1 MDEERGAISTDSS
14 EALPPRKPSV
24 FVSYSRTDLDRARP
38 VIALLE
44 GAGFDVWWDGR
55 LEGGENYLAITENA
69 LETADCVLVLW
80 SQTSVGSH
88 WARDE
93 AQRGRERGCLVPLS
107 LDGTMAP
114 LGFRQ
119 FQLLD
124 ISGWNGAPNDAL
136 AGRILAAVRQRAGQ
150 GSAVN
155 EAPVPFMVPPPPSP
169 YLPVS
174 NPGLAL
180 SRRTLMIGGAGL
192 AGGAAL
198 IGVWQA
204 GLFSSSADTAISMV
218 VLPFANLTGDVSKAW
233 FSNGLSNELRAVLI
247 RNPRLRVAAP
257 TSSGALE
264 GEDEFAIGRK
274 LGVDHILR
282 GSVQRDDTRMK
293 VSAELVQIE
302 GGLVRWADTYDRPL
316 EDVFAL
322 QTEIAETVA
331 LSLVAETVGEGEAR
345 SSLEAQQAVGGT
357 QDVAAY
363 EAFLRGHALY
373 DLSAGNETDRDALAQ
388 FDTAI
393 AIDPDY
399 AMAHAMRSMM
409 LAGIANTE
417 SDSGQVGR
425 LYGEAIAAAERA
437 IALQDRLA
445 QGHLALGFALNNGQL
460 RRAAA
465 MPHYRAA
472 EKLAPGDADV
482 LRQAAT
488 FYAYGDEHTRAADM
502 IGRVI
507 ELDPLNARAFRSAGF
522 IALFAHDYP
531 ATITQMQRA
540 LALNPSLASAKYA
553 IAIALLMQGDTA
565 GALSAAKEERVEQFA
580 LTLTAIVTHRLG
592 NTAEADAAYAKLVAD
607 YGEAALYQQAQVLA
621 QRGIT
626 AEALERMELA
636 YAKRDPGLLL
646 VSNDPLLD
654 PLRSAPKFEEL
665 LSRLAS

>member
-1 MDEERGAISTDSS
+1 MDEENGAMAGDNGDAPA
-14 EALPPRKPSV
+14 ERNPSV
-24 FVSYSRTDLDRARP
+24 FLSYSRTDLERARP

-44 GAGFDVWWDGR
+44 AAGFDLWWDGR
-55 LEGGENYLAITENA
+55 LEGGENYLATTEDR
-69 LETADCVLVLW
+69 LESADCVAVLW

-107 LDGTMAP
+107 LDATMAP

-621 QRGIT
+621 QRGST

>member
-1 MDEERGAISTDSS
+1 MAGDNGDAPAERN
-14 EALPPRKPSV
+14 PSV
-24 FVSYSRTDLDRARP
+24 FLSYSRTDLERARP

-44 GAGFDVWWDGR
+44 AAGFDLWWDGR
-55 LEGGENYLAITENA
+55 LEGGENYLATTEDR
-69 LETADCVLVLW
+69 LESADCVAVLW
-80 SQTSVGSH
+80 SQTSVASH
-88 WARDE
+88 WVRDE

-124 ISGWNGAPNDAL
+124 ISGWSGDPGDAL
-136 AGRILAAVRQRAGQ
+136 AGRILAGVRARTGRR
-150 GSAVN
+150 GVVN
-155 EAPVPFMVPPPPSP
+155 EPPVPFTVPPSAAPAAPPAA
-169 YLPVS
+169 
-174 NPGLAL
+174 GLAL
-180 SRRTLMIGGAGL
+180 SRRTLIIGGATL
-192 AGGAAL
+192 AGGVGL
-198 IGVWQA
+198 VGLWQS
-204 GLFSSSADTAISMV
+204 GLLGSSETKAISMV
-218 VLPFANLTGDVSKAW
+218 VLPFRNLTGDVSKAW
-233 FSNGLSNELRAVLI
+233 FSNGLSNELRAVLV

-257 TSSGALE
+257 TSSGAIE

-282 GSVQRDDTRMK
+282 GSVQRDETQMR
-293 VSAELVQIE
+293 VSAELVAVANGEVQWGE
-302 GGLVRWADTYDRPL
+302 SYDRAL
-316 EDVFAL
+316 KDVFAV
-322 QTEIAETVA
+322 QSEIAQTVA
-331 LSLVAETVGEGEAR
+331 VALVAEFAGASEAER
-345 SSLEAQQAVGGT
+345 AAAAQQQIGGT

-373 DLSAGNETDRDALAQ
+373 DLSAGNETDRAALAQ

-399 AMAHAMRSMM
+399 AMAHAMRSTM

-425 LYGEAIAAAERA
+425 LYGEAIVAAERA
-437 IALQDRLA
+437 IALEDRLA

-507 ELDPLNARAFRSAGF
+507 QLDPLNARAFRSAGF

-621 QRGIT
+621 QRGST

>member
-1 MDEERGAISTDSS
+1 MAGDSG
-14 EALPPRKPSV
+14 EAPAKRNPSV
-24 FVSYSRTDLDRARP
+24 FLSYSRTDLERARP

-44 GAGFDVWWDGR
+44 AAGFDLWWDGR
-55 LEGGENYLAITENA
+55 LEGGENYLATTEDR
-69 LETADCVLVLW
+69 LESADCVAVLW
-80 SQTSVGSH
+80 SQTSVASH
-88 WARDE
+88 WVRDE

-124 ISGWNGAPNDAL
+124 ISGWSGDPGAAL
-136 AGRILAAVRQRAGQ
+136 AGRILAAVRARTGQ
-150 GSAVN
+150 GNAVN
-155 EAPVPFMVPPPPSP
+155 EPPVPFTVPPPATPAAP
-169 YLPVS
+169 PA
-174 NPGLAL
+174 PGLAL
-180 SRRTLMIGGAGL
+180 SRRTLIIGGATLAGGAGL
-192 AGGAAL
+192 VGL
-198 IGVWQA
+198 WQS
-204 GLFSSSADTAISMV
+204 GLLGSSEAKAISMV
-218 VLPFANLTGDVSKAW
+218 VLPFANLTGDVSKEW
-233 FSNGLSNELRAVLI
+233 FSNGLSNELRSVLV
-247 RNPRLRVAAP
+247 RNPRLKVAAP
-257 TSSGALE
+257 TSSGAIE

-282 GSVQRDDTRMK
+282 GSVQRDETRMR
-293 VSAELVQIE
+293 VSAELVQID
-302 GGLVRWADTYDRPL
+302 GGLVRWAETYDRAL

-322 QTEIAETVA
+322 QSEIAESVA
-331 LSLVAETVGEGEAR
+331 LSLVAQTVGESEAR
-345 SSLEAQQAVGGT
+345 SSLAAQQVVGGT
-357 QDVAAY
+357 KDVAAY

-393 AIDPDY
+393 AIDADY
-399 AMAHAMRSMM
+399 AMAHAMRSTM
-409 LAGIANTE
+409 LASIANTE

-437 IALQDRLA
+437 IALEDRLA

-460 RRAAA
+460 RRTAA

-472 EKLAPGDADV
+472 EKLAPGDADA
-482 LRQAAT
+482 LRQVAT
-488 FYAYGDEHTRAADM
+488 FYAYGAEHAKAAEM
-502 IGRVI
+502 IARVI

-531 ATITQMQRA
+531 TTITQMQRA

-580 LTLTAIVTHRLG
+580 LTLTAIVAHRLG

-607 YGEAALYQQAQVLA
+607 YGEAALYQQVQVLA
-621 QRGIT
+621 QRGST
-626 AEALERMELA
+626 AEALERMEQA
-636 YAKRDPGLLL
+636 YAKRDPGMLL

-654 PLRSAPKFEEL
+654 PLRSTPKFEEL

>member
-1 MDEERGAISTDSS
+1 VA
-14 EALPPRKPSV
+14 
-24 FVSYSRTDLDRARP
+24 
-38 VIALLE
+38 
-44 GAGFDVWWDGR
+44 
-55 LEGGENYLAITENA
+55 
-69 LETADCVLVLW
+69 VLW
-80 SQTSVGSH
+80 SQTSVASH
-88 WARDE
+88 WVRDE

-124 ISGWNGAPNDAL
+124 ISGWSGDPGDAL
-136 AGRILAAVRQRAGQ
+136 AGRILAGVRARTGRR
-150 GSAVN
+150 GVVN
-155 EAPVPFMVPPPPSP
+155 EPPVPFTVPPSAAPAAPPAA
-169 YLPVS
+169 
-174 NPGLAL
+174 GLAL
-180 SRRTLMIGGAGL
+180 SRRTLIIGGATL
-192 AGGAAL
+192 AGGVGL
-198 IGVWQA
+198 VGLWQS
-204 GLFSSSADTAISMV
+204 GLLGSSETKAISMV
-218 VLPFANLTGDVSKAW
+218 VLPFRNLTGDVSKAW
-233 FSNGLSNELRAVLI
+233 FSNGLSNELRAVLV

-257 TSSGALE
+257 TSSGAIE

-282 GSVQRDDTRMK
+282 GSVQRDETQMR
-293 VSAELVQIE
+293 VSAELVAVANGEVQWGE
-302 GGLVRWADTYDRPL
+302 SYDRAL
-316 EDVFAL
+316 KDVFAV
-322 QTEIAETVA
+322 QSEIAQTVA
-331 LSLVAETVGEGEAR
+331 VALVAEFAGASEAER
-345 SSLEAQQAVGGT
+345 AAAAQQQIGGT

-373 DLSAGNETDRDALAQ
+373 DLSAGNETDRAALAQ

-399 AMAHAMRSMM
+399 AMAHAMRSTM

-425 LYGEAIAAAERA
+425 LYGEAIVAAERA
-437 IALQDRLA
+437 IALEDRLA

-507 ELDPLNARAFRSAGF
+507 QLDPLNARAFRSAGF

-621 QRGIT
+621 QRGST

>member
-44 GAGFDVWWDGR
+44 GAGFYVWWDGR

-621 QRGIT
+621 QRGST

>member
-1 MDEERGAISTDSS
+1 MDEENGAMAGDNGDAPA
-14 EALPPRKPSV
+14 ERNPSV
-24 FVSYSRTDLDRARP
+24 FLSYSRTDLERARP

-44 GAGFDVWWDGR
+44 AAGFDLWWDGR
-55 LEGGENYLAITENA
+55 LEGGENYLATTEDR
-69 LETADCVLVLW
+69 LESADCVAVLW
-80 SQTSVGSH
+80 SQTSVASH
-88 WARDE
+88 WVRDE

-124 ISGWNGAPNDAL
+124 ISGWSGDPGDAL
-136 AGRILAAVRQRAGQ
+136 AGRILAGVRARTGRR
-150 GSAVN
+150 GVVN
-155 EAPVPFMVPPPPSP
+155 EPPVPFTVPPSAAPAAPPAA
-169 YLPVS
+169 
-174 NPGLAL
+174 GLAL
-180 SRRTLMIGGAGL
+180 SRRTLIIGGATL
-192 AGGAAL
+192 AGGVGL
-198 IGVWQA
+198 VGLWQS
-204 GLFSSSADTAISMV
+204 GLLGSSETKAISMV
-218 VLPFANLTGDVSKAW
+218 VLPFRNLTGDVSKAW
-233 FSNGLSNELRAVLI
+233 FSNGLSNELRAVLV

-257 TSSGALE
+257 TSSGAIE

-274 LGVDHILR
+274 LGVDHILH
-282 GSVQRDDTRMK
+282 GSVQRDETQMR
-293 VSAELVQIE
+293 VSAELVAVANGEVQWGE
-302 GGLVRWADTYDRPL
+302 SYDRAL
-316 EDVFAL
+316 KDVFAV
-322 QTEIAETVA
+322 QSEIAQTVA
-331 LSLVAETVGEGEAR
+331 VALVAEFAGASEAER
-345 SSLEAQQAVGGT
+345 AAAAQQQIGGT

-373 DLSAGNETDRDALAQ
+373 DLSAGNETDRAALAQ

-399 AMAHAMRSMM
+399 AMAHAMRSTM

-425 LYGEAIAAAERA
+425 LYGEAIVAAERA
-437 IALQDRLA
+437 IALEDRLA

-465 MPHYRAA
+465 RPHYRAA

-507 ELDPLNARAFRSAGF
+507 QLDPLNARAFRSAGF

-621 QRGIT
+621 QRGST

>member
-1 MDEERGAISTDSS
+1 MAGDNGDAPAERN
-14 EALPPRKPSV
+14 PSV
-24 FVSYSRTDLDRARP
+24 FLSYSRTDLERARP

-44 GAGFDVWWDGR
+44 AAGFDLWWDGR
-55 LEGGENYLAITENA
+55 LEGGENYLATTEDR
-69 LETADCVLVLW
+69 LESADCVAVLW
-80 SQTSVGSH
+80 SQTSVASH
-88 WARDE
+88 WVRDE

-124 ISGWNGAPNDAL
+124 ISGWSGDPGDAL
-136 AGRILAAVRQRAGQ
+136 AGRILAGVRARTGRR
-150 GSAVN
+150 GVVN
-155 EAPVPFMVPPPPSP
+155 EPPVPFTVPPSAAPAAPPAA
-169 YLPVS
+169 
-174 NPGLAL
+174 GLAL
-180 SRRTLMIGGAGL
+180 SRRTLIIGGATL
-192 AGGAAL
+192 AGGVGL
-198 IGVWQA
+198 VGLWQS
-204 GLFSSSADTAISMV
+204 GLLGSSETKAISMV
-218 VLPFANLTGDVSKAW
+218 VLPFRNLTGDVSKAW
-233 FSNGLSNELRAVLI
+233 FSNGLSNELRAVLV

-257 TSSGALE
+257 TSSGAIE

-282 GSVQRDDTRMK
+282 GSVQRDETQMR
-293 VSAELVQIE
+293 VSAELVAVANGEVQWGE
-302 GGLVRWADTYDRPL
+302 SYDRAL
-316 EDVFAL
+316 KDVFAV
-322 QTEIAETVA
+322 QSEIAQTVA
-331 LSLVAETVGEGEAR
+331 VALVAEFAGASEAER
-345 SSLEAQQAVGGT
+345 AAAAQQQIGGT

-373 DLSAGNETDRDALAQ
+373 DLSAGNETDRAALAQ

-399 AMAHAMRSMM
+399 AMAHAMRSTM

-425 LYGEAIAAAERA
+425 LYGEAIVAAERA
-437 IALQDRLA
+437 IALEDRLA

-507 ELDPLNARAFRSAGF
+507 QLDPLNARAFRSAGF

-621 QRGIT
+621 QRGST

-665 LSRLAS
+665 LFRLAS

>member
-1 MDEERGAISTDSS
+1 VA
-14 EALPPRKPSV
+14 
-24 FVSYSRTDLDRARP
+24 
-38 VIALLE
+38 
-44 GAGFDVWWDGR
+44 
-55 LEGGENYLAITENA
+55 
-69 LETADCVLVLW
+69 
-80 SQTSVGSH
+80 SH
-88 WARDE
+88 WVRDE

-124 ISGWNGAPNDAL
+124 ISGWSGDPGDAL
-136 AGRILAAVRQRAGQ
+136 AGRILAGVRARTGRR
-150 GSAVN
+150 GVVN
-155 EAPVPFMVPPPPSP
+155 EPPVPFTVPPSAAPAAPPAA
-169 YLPVS
+169 
-174 NPGLAL
+174 GLAL
-180 SRRTLMIGGAGL
+180 SRRTLIIGGATL
-192 AGGAAL
+192 AGGVGL
-198 IGVWQA
+198 VGLWQS
-204 GLFSSSADTAISMV
+204 GLLGSSETKAISMV
-218 VLPFANLTGDVSKAW
+218 VLPFRNLTGDVSKAW
-233 FSNGLSNELRAVLI
+233 FSNGLSNELRAVLV

-257 TSSGALE
+257 TSSGAIE

-282 GSVQRDDTRMK
+282 GSVQRDETQMR
-293 VSAELVQIE
+293 VSAELVAVANGEVQWGE
-302 GGLVRWADTYDRPL
+302 SYDRAL
-316 EDVFAL
+316 KDVFAV
-322 QTEIAETVA
+322 QSEIAQTVA
-331 LSLVAETVGEGEAR
+331 VALVAEFAGASEAER
-345 SSLEAQQAVGGT
+345 AAAAQQQIGGT

-373 DLSAGNETDRDALAQ
+373 DLSAGNETDRAALAQ

-399 AMAHAMRSMM
+399 AMAHAMRSTM

-425 LYGEAIAAAERA
+425 LYGEAIVAAERA
-437 IALQDRLA
+437 IALEDRLA

-507 ELDPLNARAFRSAGF
+507 QLDPLNARAFRSAGF

-621 QRGIT
+621 QRGST

>member
-1 MDEERGAISTDSS
+1 MAGDNGDAPTERN
-14 EALPPRKPSV
+14 PSV
-24 FVSYSRTDLDRARP
+24 FLSYSRTDLERARP

-44 GAGFDVWWDGR
+44 AAGFDLWWDGR
-55 LEGGENYLAITENA
+55 LEGGENYLATTEDR
-69 LETADCVLVLW
+69 LESADCVAVLW
-80 SQTSVGSH
+80 SQTSVASH
-88 WARDE
+88 WVRDE
-93 AQRGRERGCLVPLS
+93 AQRGRERECLVPLS

-124 ISGWNGAPNDAL
+124 ISGWSGDPGDAL
-136 AGRILAAVRQRAGQ
+136 AGRILAGVRARTGRR
-150 GSAVN
+150 GVVN
-155 EAPVPFMVPPPPSP
+155 EPPVPFTVPPLAAPAAPPAAR
-169 YLPVS
+169 
-174 NPGLAL
+174 LAL
-180 SRRTLMIGGAGL
+180 SRRTLIIGGATL
-192 AGGAAL
+192 AGGVGL
-198 IGVWQA
+198 VGLWQS
-204 GLFSSSADTAISMV
+204 GLLGSSETKAISLV
-218 VLPFANLTGDVSKAW
+218 VLPFRNLTGDVSKAW
-233 FSNGLSNELRAVLI
+233 FSNGLSNELRAVLV

-257 TSSGALE
+257 TSSGAIE

-282 GSVQRDDTRMK
+282 GSVQRDETQMR
-293 VSAELVQIE
+293 VSAELVAVANGEVQWGE
-302 GGLVRWADTYDRPL
+302 SYDRAL
-316 EDVFAL
+316 KDVFAV
-322 QTEIAETVA
+322 QSEIAQTVA
-331 LSLVAETVGEGEAR
+331 VALVAEFAGASEAER
-345 SSLEAQQAVGGT
+345 AAAAQQQIGGT

-399 AMAHAMRSMM
+399 AMAHAMRSTM

-425 LYGEAIAAAERA
+425 LYGEAIVAAERA
-437 IALQDRLA
+437 IALEDRLA

-465 MPHYRAA
+465 MPHYRVA

-507 ELDPLNARAFRSAGF
+507 QLDPLNARVFRSAGF

-621 QRGIT
+621 QRGST

>member
-1 MDEERGAISTDSS
+1 MAGDNGDAPAERN
-14 EALPPRKPSV
+14 PSV
-24 FVSYSRTDLDRARP
+24 FLSYSRTDLERARP

-44 GAGFDVWWDGR
+44 AAGFDLWWDGR
-55 LEGGENYLAITENA
+55 LEGGENYLATTEDR
-69 LETADCVLVLW
+69 LESADCVAVLW
-80 SQTSVGSH
+80 SQTSVASH
-88 WARDE
+88 WVRDE

-124 ISGWNGAPNDAL
+124 ISGWSGDPGDAL
-136 AGRILAAVRQRAGQ
+136 AGRILAGVRARTGRR
-150 GSAVN
+150 GVVN
-155 EAPVPFMVPPPPSP
+155 EPPVPFTVPPSAAPAAPPAA
-169 YLPVS
+169 
-174 NPGLAL
+174 GLAL
-180 SRRTLMIGGAGL
+180 SRRTLIIGGATL
-192 AGGAAL
+192 AGGVGL
-198 IGVWQA
+198 VGLWQS
-204 GLFSSSADTAISMV
+204 GLLGSSETKAISMV
-218 VLPFANLTGDVSKAW
+218 VLPFRNLTGDVSKAW
-233 FSNGLSNELRAVLI
+233 FSNGLSNELRAVLV

-257 TSSGALE
+257 TSSGAIE

-282 GSVQRDDTRMK
+282 GSVQRDETQMR
-293 VSAELVQIE
+293 VSAELVAVANGEVQWGE
-302 GGLVRWADTYDRPL
+302 SYDRAL
-316 EDVFAL
+316 MDVFAV
-322 QTEIAETVA
+322 QSEIAQTVA
-331 LSLVAETVGEGEAR
+331 VALVAEFAGASEAER
-345 SSLEAQQAVGGT
+345 AAAAQQQIGGT

-373 DLSAGNETDRDALAQ
+373 DLSAGNETDRAALAQ

-399 AMAHAMRSMM
+399 AMAHAMRSTM

-425 LYGEAIAAAERA
+425 LYGEAIVAAERA
-437 IALQDRLA
+437 IALEDRLA

-507 ELDPLNARAFRSAGF
+507 QLDPLNARAFRSAGF

-621 QRGIT
+621 QRGST

-665 LSRLAS
+665 LSRLAL

>member
-1 MDEERGAISTDSS
+1 MDEENGAMAGDNGDAPA
-14 EALPPRKPSV
+14 ERNPSV
-24 FVSYSRTDLDRARP
+24 FLSYSRTDLERARP

-44 GAGFDVWWDGR
+44 AAGFDLWWDGR
-55 LEGGENYLAITENA
+55 LEGGENYLATTEDR
-69 LETADCVLVLW
+69 LESADCVAVLW
-80 SQTSVGSH
+80 SQTSVASH
-88 WARDE
+88 WVRDE

-124 ISGWNGAPNDAL
+124 ISGWSGDPGDAL
-136 AGRILAAVRQRAGQ
+136 AGRILAGVRARTGRR
-150 GSAVN
+150 GVVN
-155 EAPVPFMVPPPPSP
+155 EPPVPFTVPPSAAPAAPPAA
-169 YLPVS
+169 
-174 NPGLAL
+174 GLAL
-180 SRRTLMIGGAGL
+180 SRRTLIIGGATL
-192 AGGAAL
+192 AGGVGL
-198 IGVWQA
+198 VGLWQS
-204 GLFSSSADTAISMV
+204 GLLGSSETKAISMV
-218 VLPFANLTGDVSKAW
+218 VLPFRNLTGDVSKAW
-233 FSNGLSNELRAVLI
+233 FSNGLSNELRAVLV

-257 TSSGALE
+257 TSSGAIE

-282 GSVQRDDTRMK
+282 GSVQRDETQMR
-293 VSAELVQIE
+293 VSAELVAVANGEVQWGE
-302 GGLVRWADTYDRPL
+302 SYDRAL
-316 EDVFAL
+316 KDVFAV
-322 QTEIAETVA
+322 QSEIAQTVA
-331 LSLVAETVGEGEAR
+331 VALVAEFAGASEAER
-345 SSLEAQQAVGGT
+345 AAAAQQQIGGT

-373 DLSAGNETDRDALAQ
+373 DLSAGNETDRAALAQ

-399 AMAHAMRSMM
+399 AMAHAMRSTM

-425 LYGEAIAAAERA
+425 LYGEAIVAAERA
-437 IALQDRLA
+437 IALEDRLA

-507 ELDPLNARAFRSAGF
+507 QLDPLNARAFRSAGF

-621 QRGIT
+621 QRGST

>member
-1 MDEERGAISTDSS
+1 MAGDNGDAPAERN
-14 EALPPRKPSV
+14 PSV
-24 FVSYSRTDLDRARP
+24 FLSYSRTDLERARP

-44 GAGFDVWWDGR
+44 AAGFDLWWDGR
-55 LEGGENYLAITENA
+55 LEGGENYLATTEDR
-69 LETADCVLVLW
+69 LESADCVAVLW
-80 SQTSVGSH
+80 SQTSVASH
-88 WARDE
+88 WVRDE

-124 ISGWNGAPNDAL
+124 ISGWSGDPGDAL
-136 AGRILAAVRQRAGQ
+136 AGRILAGVRARTGRR
-150 GSAVN
+150 GVVN
-155 EAPVPFMVPPPPSP
+155 EPPVPFTVPPSAAPAAPPAA
-169 YLPVS
+169 
-174 NPGLAL
+174 GLAL
-180 SRRTLMIGGAGL
+180 SRRTLIIGGATL
-192 AGGAAL
+192 AGGVGL
-198 IGVWQA
+198 VGLWQS
-204 GLFSSSADTAISMV
+204 GLLGSSETKAISMV
-218 VLPFANLTGDVSKAW
+218 VLPFRNLTGDVSKAW
-233 FSNGLSNELRAVLI
+233 FSNGLSNELRAVLV

-257 TSSGALE
+257 TSSGAIE

-282 GSVQRDDTRMK
+282 GSVQRDETQMR
-293 VSAELVQIE
+293 VSAELVAVANGEVQWGE
-302 GGLVRWADTYDRPL
+302 SYDRAL
-316 EDVFAL
+316 KDVFAV
-322 QTEIAETVA
+322 QSEIAQTVA
-331 LSLVAETVGEGEAR
+331 VALVAEFAGASEAER
-345 SSLEAQQAVGGT
+345 AAAAQQQIGGT

-399 AMAHAMRSMM
+399 AMAHAMRSTM

-425 LYGEAIAAAERA
+425 LYGEAIVAAERA
-437 IALQDRLA
+437 IALEDRLA

-507 ELDPLNARAFRSAGF
+507 QLDPLNARAFRSAGF

-621 QRGIT
+621 QRGST

>member
-1 MDEERGAISTDSS
+1 
-14 EALPPRKPSV
+14 
-24 FVSYSRTDLDRARP
+24 
-38 VIALLE
+38 
-44 GAGFDVWWDGR
+44 
-55 LEGGENYLAITENA
+55 
-69 LETADCVLVLW
+69 VLV
-80 SQTSVGSH
+80 
-88 WARDE
+88 
-93 AQRGRERGCLVPLS
+93 
-107 LDGTMAP
+107 
-114 LGFRQ
+114 
-119 FQLLD
+119 
-124 ISGWNGAPNDAL
+124 
-136 AGRILAAVRQRAGQ
+136 
-150 GSAVN
+150 
-155 EAPVPFMVPPPPSP
+155 
-169 YLPVS
+169 
-174 NPGLAL
+174 
-180 SRRTLMIGGAGL
+180 
-192 AGGAAL
+192 
-198 IGVWQA
+198 
-204 GLFSSSADTAISMV
+204 
-218 VLPFANLTGDVSKAW
+218 
-233 FSNGLSNELRAVLI
+233 

-257 TSSGALE
+257 TSSGAIE

-282 GSVQRDDTRMK
+282 GSVQRDETQMR
-293 VSAELVQIE
+293 VSAELVAVANGEVQWGE
-302 GGLVRWADTYDRPL
+302 SYDRAL
-316 EDVFAL
+316 KDVFAV
-322 QTEIAETVA
+322 QSEIAQTVA
-331 LSLVAETVGEGEAR
+331 VALVAEFAGASEAER
-345 SSLEAQQAVGGT
+345 AAAAQQQIGGT

-373 DLSAGNETDRDALAQ
+373 DLSAGNETDRAALAQ

-399 AMAHAMRSMM
+399 AMAHAMRSTM

-425 LYGEAIAAAERA
+425 LYGEAIVAAERA
-437 IALQDRLA
+437 IALEDRLA

-507 ELDPLNARAFRSAGF
+507 QLDPLNARAFRSAGF

-621 QRGIT
+621 QRGST